1 VIGALA
7 KNIKR
12 IPVIAFSISRIGIIT
27 VTLLF
32 TGCIATP
39 IGQYKDIV
47 SPSADQAWTPVS
59 TSLSQQ
65 TAAVN
70 KVNIP
75 EDLLKPGAIWQLGD
89 VINIALQNNPD
100 TRSAWYSA
108 RSAVD
113 DWLSQKG
120 NYYPQVNANA
130 NMSYAAASSAKP
142 TSVVS
147 FDPAVQLTWL
157 IFDLGGRDAAVDEKY
172 QALLVADFTHNATI
186 QNAVFQAIQ
195 AYFQYANTK
204 AVKKAY
210 EISLNEA
217 TTNLEA
223 AKERHENGLA
233 TIADVLQL
241 KTALSQARVNLDKAD
256 GQVQTIRGALA
267 TAMGLPANTTFD
279 IEDLALN
286 PPVDS
291 LTETVDSYIKQAQEN
306 RPDLAAQK
314 SNVESALARVRIAHS
329 SQYPSLSFSDT
340 LGGGMDN
347 RDTKWESQNT
357 AMLKLSIPV
366 FQGNSLR
373 YEELKAQEDAN
384 RQKAT
389 LDKLEQTVIYEVWSS
404 YFSLKTAAQQVKTN
418 NDLIESA
425 QQSHDVALGRYKEG
439 VGGYLDLLA
448 AQSALENARA
458 QRVVAMADW
467 YISLAQ
473 LARDTGMLWQG
484 THEEKSVFFDLLP
497 SIMIKKDSE
506 HE

>member
-130 NMSYAAASSAKP
+130 NMSYATSSSAEF

-186 QNAVFQAIQ
+186 QNAVFQVIQ

-204 AVKKAY
+204 AVKKEY
-210 EISLNEA
+210 
-217 TTNLEA
+217 
-223 AKERHENGLA
+223 
-233 TIADVLQL
+233 
-241 KTALSQARVNLDKAD
+241 
-256 GQVQTIRGALA
+256 
-267 TAMGLPANTTFD
+267 
-279 IEDLALN
+279 
-286 PPVDS
+286 
-291 LTETVDSYIKQAQEN
+291 
-306 RPDLAAQK
+306 
-314 SNVESALARVRIAHS
+314 
-329 SQYPSLSFSDT
+329 
-340 LGGGMDN
+340 
-347 RDTKWESQNT
+347 
-357 AMLKLSIPV
+357 
-366 FQGNSLR
+366 
-373 YEELKAQEDAN
+373 
-384 RQKAT
+384 
-389 LDKLEQTVIYEVWSS
+389 
-404 YFSLKTAAQQVKTN
+404 
-418 NDLIESA
+418 
-425 QQSHDVALGRYKEG
+425 
-439 VGGYLDLLA
+439 
-448 AQSALENARA
+448 
-458 QRVVAMADW
+458 
-467 YISLAQ
+467 
-473 LARDTGMLWQG
+473 
-484 THEEKSVFFDLLP
+484 
-497 SIMIKKDSE
+497 
-506 HE
+506 